1 MNNILSF
8 LPRLTIG
15 TVKDPD
21 ALGSSP
27 LTPGTP
33 TTTGN
38 TGPAWGGSA
47 TTATLPTAPASAQTA
62 ATPDAS
68 SSDAQLQ
75 ATLAGKNT
83 QLPAPDEQAPPG
95 MSAADIGKLSNGL
108 LNNLGDQNLQGKGKI
123 QDLLGKDPN
132 VNGDIKNDPNAAWRA
147 YKVLT
152 AVKNE
157 TNSDG
162 STKPDSVITNG
173 KIGGWT
179 KQGFGH
185 GSEGGDL
192 QDYLLHGRV
201 PSQLP
206 KGDHTVGPN
215 GQTASGIQNF
225 GNSVK
230 EGFEKFG
237 KAMKTGFENFGHA
250 VVNIAKDIGKGL
262 KNFGSMVINGVE
274 GIGDAI
280 TGNKAGASNKF
291 HNAHSAASGLVHN
304 VADAGKNLGTVAE
317 TLAPLAVALIPGV
330 GEVAAPALFVGEAAA
345 EVGATAAIDVGVEAG
360 VEAGAEAGAEAGSS
374 TASQA
379 VKTGAQAIGKE
390 IGKNTGENLGQDIAD
405 PNQSNNSS
413 QKLL

>member
-15 TVKDPD
+15 TVKDPN

-62 ATPDAS
+62 TPDAS
-68 SSDAQLQ
+68 SSDDAQLK

-83 QLPAPDEQAPPG
+83 QLPTPDEQAPPG
-95 MSAADIGKLSNGL
+95 MTAADIGKLSKGL
-108 LNNLGDQNLQGKGKI
+108 LDNLGDQNLQGKGKLP
-123 QDLLGKDPN
+123 DLLAKDPN

-162 STKPDSVITNG
+162 SPKPDSVITSG

-215 GQTASGIQNF
+215 GQTASGIQNV
-225 GNSVK
+225 GNSIK

-250 VVNIAKDIGKGL
+250 VVNIGKDIGNGL
-262 KNFGSMVINGVE
+262 KNFGSMVVNGVE

-280 TGNKAGASNKF
+280 TGNKSGASNKF
-291 HNAHSAASGLVHN
+291 HNAHSAASGLGHDIT
-304 VADAGKNLGTVAE
+304 DAGKNLGTVAE

-360 VEAGAEAGAEAGSS
+360 AEAGS
-374 TASQA
+374 TAVSQA
-379 VKTGAQAIGKE
+379 VRTGAQAIGKE
-390 IGKNTGENLGQDIAD
+390 IGKNAGENLAQDIAD

-413 QKLL
+413 QALL